1 MSSITSKYIIK
12 EADLDKDR
20 ESVVKIW
27 RDNLQCKYDPEEKY
41 NWLFVNSPFGPGQI
55 YQLVD
60 TEQEQVVGV
69 QGVSI
74 RNFKNIHGA
83 LRIGLF
89 SDFAVDTRHRTLGP
103 GLKLINHTNTHG
115 LNHCDMIYGFPNKK
129 SLPVVKRAGFN
140 CDNSMIRYSRPLK
153 FGNLIEKF
161 LPSIPTKLISPV
173 LDFTGNLYNSIIF
186 MPYKLKF
193 RVDKNSRI
201 SNEFDG
207 LWSESLK
214 NNSSFMCER
223 SEQSLSWRFYENREH
238 DYKIMSLREKSSNKL
253 SGYVVYY
260 IDSKNICHVVDLLAK
275 NFKTLLIPLIAG
287 FIENIDSS
295 LSVSIEMYA
304 KPEIINMLL
313 ICGFRPRDSRPI
325 VYTSK
330 ITGTDV
336 EFDRLIFMS
345 CDEDAI

>member
-1 MSSITSKYIIK
+1 M
-12 EADLDKDR
+12 DR

-69 QGVSI
+69 QGISI
-74 RNFKNIHGA
+74 RNFKNIHGTI
-83 LRIGLF
+83 RIGLF

-140 CDNSMIRYSRPLK
+140 CDNNMVRYSRPLR
-153 FGNLIEKF
+153 FGYLIGNY
-161 LPSIPTKLISPV
+161 LPSTATKIISPL
-173 LDFTGNLYNSIIF
+173 LDFIGSLYNSIISL
-186 MPYKLKF
+186 PYRLKYK
-193 RVDKNSRI
+193 VDKNAVI

-207 LWSESLK
+207 LWSESHR
-214 NNSSFMCER
+214 NNPSFMCER
-223 SEQSLSWRFYENREH
+223 TEKSLLWRFQDNREH
-238 DYKIMSLREKSSNKL
+238 DYKLMSLRERQSNKL
-253 SGYVVYY
+253 IGYIVYY
-260 IDSKNICHVVDLLAK
+260 IDSKKICHVVDLLA
-275 NFKTLLIPLIAG
+275 NNLKTLLIPLMSG
-287 FIENIDSS
+287 FLDHINNS

-304 KPEIINMLL
+304 KPEIINKLR
-313 ICGFRPRDSRPI
+313 ICAFRPRDTRPI
-325 VYTSK
+325 VYTSN
-330 ITGTDV
+330 ISANEVNFED
-336 EFDRLIFMS
+336 LIFMS